1 MNRGNKLLDYVKL
14 LDSSLQVGGFSHSF
28 GLKSKIERGMVCTT
42 QDLDTFM
49 RHELYPNLIRI
60 EGLAIKGTYSA
71 AAKQDYRRIAL
82 IDKTLHVQHS
92 PAEQRNSPRA
102 TGKRLIKL
110 SKALHPWMDFSPLE
124 TAAEQYGAVISL
136 PVVHAWIN
144 YEIGVPL
151 LNAVSSYLHAAKNV
165 CFLHARQLL
174 SLKPNELEQLYRT
187 LGEHLDQEW
196 NKIDL
201 SDTSVFH
208 PSRFTIQPF
217 LPNFPFPEEGTK
229 AFRTPSKLSSY

>member
-28 GLKSKIERGMVCTT
+28 GLNSKIERGMIRTS
-42 QDLDTFM
+42 QDLETFM
-49 RHELYPNLIRI
+49 RLELYPSLIRI
-60 EGLAIKGTYSA
+60 EGLAIKGTYTF

-82 IDKTLHVQHS
+82 IDKMLHVQHS

-124 TAAEQYGAVISL
+124 KAADQYGTAISL

-144 YEIGVPL
+144 YQLGVPL
-151 LNAVSSYLHAAKNV
+151 LNAVSGYLHAAKNV

-174 SLKPNELEQLYRT
+174 SMEPNELEQLRKT
-187 LGEHLDQEW
+187 LGDHLDQEW
-196 NKIDL
+196 NKMDL
-201 SDTSVFH
+201 SDASVFH
-208 PSRFTIQPF
+208 RSRFTIHP
-217 LPNFPFPEEGTK
+217 LIPNFPFHEGGTK
-229 AFRTPSKLSSY
+229 ASRVPSKLTSY